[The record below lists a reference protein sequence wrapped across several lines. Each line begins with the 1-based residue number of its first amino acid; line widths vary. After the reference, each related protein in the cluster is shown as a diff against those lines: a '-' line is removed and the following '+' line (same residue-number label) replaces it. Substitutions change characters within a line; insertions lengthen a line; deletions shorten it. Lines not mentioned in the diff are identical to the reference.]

1 MATTKITKA
10 QNFNAIR
17 EILVDANKPELVA
30 FVDHE
35 LELIAN
41 KAAKR
46 ASTPT
51 KAQVTG
57 AKIRAAVLDLL
68 QTKGKAMRIADIVAA
83 LPSELDATAGKVS
96 YQLGVLIEENRA
108 ERVTDKRVNFYKAV

>member
-46 ASTPT
+46 SSTPT
-51 KAQVTG
+51 KAQVEG
-57 AKIRAAVLDLL
+57 AAIREVILAVLREN
-68 QTKGKAMRIADIVAA
+68 GEFMRISEMQATSADLANLTNQRISAHLNKLIGERKVAKEIIKRIVH
-83 LPSELDATAGKVS
+83 
-96 YQLGVLIEENRA
+96 
-108 ERVTDKRVNFYKAV
+108 YKAV

>member
-35 LELIAN
+35 LELIAD

-46 ASTPT
+46 AATPS
-51 KAQVTG
+51 KAQVAG
-57 AKIRAAVLDLL
+57 AKICAAVLDLL
-68 QTKGKAMRIADIVAA
+68 QTEGRAMRIAEIVSM
-83 LPSELDATAGKVS
+83 LPAELEATPGKVS
-96 YQLGVLIEENRA
+96 YRLGVLIGEK
-108 ERVTDKRVNFYKAV
+108 RVEKVVEKRVNFYKAV

>member
-1 MATTKITKA
+1 MATKITKA

-17 EILVDANKPELVA
+17 EILVNANRPELVE

-46 ASTPT
+46 SSTPT
-51 KAQVTG
+51 KAQKAG
-57 AKIRAAVLDLL
+57 AILRQAVLDLL
-68 QTKGKAMRIADIVAA
+68 QTEGKAMRIADIVAV

-96 YQLGVLIEENRA
+96 YQLGVLIGENRV
-108 ERVTDKRVNFYKAV
+108 EKTSDKRVNFYKAV

>member
-1 MATTKITKA
+1 MATKITKA

-17 EILVDANKPELVA
+17 EILVNANKPELVA

-46 ASTPT
+46 SATPT
-51 KAQVTG
+51 KAQKAG
-57 AKIRAAVLDLL
+57 AEIRAAVLNVL
-68 QTKGKAMRIADIVAA
+68 QTEGKAMRIADIVAV

-96 YQLGVLIEENRA
+96 YQLGVLIDEHVV
-108 ERVTDKRVNFYKAV
+108 ERVKDKRVNFYKAV

>member
-46 ASTPT
+46 SATPT
-51 KAQVTG
+51 KAQKAG
-57 AKIRAAVLDLL
+57 AILRQAVLDLL
-68 QTKGKAMRIADIVAA
+68 QTEEKAMRIADIVAA

-96 YQLGVLIEENRA
+96 YQLGVLIGEHSVEK
-108 ERVTDKRVNFYKAV
+108 VVDKRVNFYKAV

>member
-1 MATTKITKA
+1 MATKITKT

-17 EILVDANKPELVA
+17 EILVNANKPELVA

-46 ASTPT
+46 SSTPT
-51 KAQVTG
+51 KAQKEG
-57 AKIRAAVLDLL
+57 AII
-68 QTKGKAMRIADIVAA
+68 KGEILATLTSNGEAMRIADIIAA
-83 LPSELDATAGKVS
+83 NPALTGMTPQRISAQLTKLIDENKV
-96 YQLGVLIEENRA
+96 VKE
-108 ERVTDKRVNFYKAV
+108 VVKRVNYYKAV

>member
-46 ASTPT
+46 SSTPT
-51 KAQVTG
+51 KAQKVG
-57 AKIRAAVLDLL
+57 AEIKAAILDVL
-68 QTKGKAMRIADIVAA
+68 QNEGKALRIAEIVPL
-83 LPSELDATAGKVS
+83 LPAELEATAGKVS
-96 YQLGVLIEENRA
+96 YQLGVLIGEHVV

>member
-46 ASTPT
+46 SATPT
-51 KAQVTG
+51 KAQREGAIIKGEIIATLSANGEGMTISEIIAANPALTG
-57 AKIRAAVLDLL
+57 LTSQKISAQLTKLIGEGAVV
-68 QTKGKAMRIADIVAA
+68 KEVI
-83 LPSELDATAGKVS
+83 
-96 YQLGVLIEENRA
+96 
-108 ERVTDKRVNFYKAV
+108 KRVNYYKAV

>member
-46 ASTPT
+46 SATPT
-51 KAQVTG
+51 KAQKAG
-57 AKIRAAVLDLL
+57 AELRAAILDTL
-68 QTKGKAMRIADIVAA
+68 QATGEPMTISAIIAA
-83 LPSELDATAGKVS
+83 LDWAEPLTSQKISA
-96 YQLGVLIEENRA
+96 QLTKLIGENRV
-108 ERVTDKRVNFYKAV
+108 EKTVEKRVNFYKAV

>member
-51 KAQVTG
+51 KAQKEGEAIKGEILATLSANGEAMTIAEICAANPALTG
-57 AKIRAAVLDLL
+57 LTSQKIVGQLKKLIDEKVVVREVI
-68 QTKGKAMRIADIVAA
+68 KRKA
-83 LPSELDATAGKVS
+83 
-96 YQLGVLIEENRA
+96 
-108 ERVTDKRVNFYKAV
+108 FYKAV

>member
-17 EILVDANKPELVA
+17 EILVNADKPELVA

-46 ASTPT
+46 SATPT
-51 KAQVTG
+51 KAQKEGAVIKGEILATLSANGERMTIAEIIAANPALTG
-57 AKIRAAVLDLL
+57 MTSQRISAQLKKLIDEGAVV
-68 QTKGKAMRIADIVAA
+68 KEVEKRIN
-83 LPSELDATAGKVS
+83 
-96 YQLGVLIEENRA
+96 Y
-108 ERVTDKRVNFYKAV
+108 YKAV

>member
-10 QNFNAIR
+10 KNFNAIR

-51 KAQVTG
+51 KAQVAG
-57 AKIRAAVLDLL
+57 AKIRAAVLNVL
-68 QTKGKAMRIADIVAA
+68 QSADKALRTAEIVPM
-83 LPSELDATAGKVS
+83 LPAELEATPGKVS
-96 YQLGVLIEENRA
+96 YQLGVLIGENHV
-108 ERVTDKRVNFYKAV
+108 EKVVDKRINYYKAV

>member
-10 QNFNAIR
+10 QNFNTIR

-51 KAQVTG
+51 KAQVAG
-57 AKIRAAVLDLL
+57 AILRQAVLDML
-68 QTKGKAMRIADIVAA
+68 QTEGKAMRIADIVAA

-96 YQLGVLIEENRA
+96 HQLNVLIDEHSV
-108 ERVTDKRVNFYKAV
+108 ERVVEKRINYYKAV

>member
-10 QNFNAIR
+10 DNFNAIR
-17 EILVDANKPELVA
+17 EILVNADKPELVA

-41 KAAKR
+41 KAKKR

-51 KAQVTG
+51 KAQKAG
-57 AKIRAAVLDLL
+57 AEICTAVLNVL
-68 QTKGKAMRIADIVAA
+68 QNTDKALRIPEIVSM
-83 LPSELDATAGKVS
+83 LPAELEATSGKVS
-96 YQLGVLIEENRA
+96 YQLGVLIGENRV
-108 ERVTDKRVNFYKAV
+108 EKVVDKRINYYKAV

>member
-51 KAQVTG
+51 KAQVAG

-68 QTKGKAMRIADIVAA
+68 QTEGKAMRIADIVAV

-96 YQLGVLIEENRA
+96 HQLGVLIGEHAVEK
-108 ERVTDKRVNFYKAV
+108 VVDKRINYYKAV

>member
-46 ASTPT
+46 AATPS
-51 KAQVTG
+51 KAQKVG
-57 AKIRAAVLDLL
+57 AEIRAAVLDVLR
-68 QTKGKAMRIADIVAA
+68 TEDKALRITDIVAA
-83 LPSELDATAGKVS
+83 LPSELEATSGKVS
-96 YQLGVLIEENRA
+96 YQLGVLIGEHAVEK
-108 ERVTDKRVNFYKAV
+108 VVDKRINYYKAV

>member
-46 ASTPT
+46 AATPS
-51 KAQVTG
+51 KAQVAG
-57 AKIRAAVLDLL
+57 AKIRAAVLNVL
-68 QTKGKAMRIADIVAA
+68 QNTDKAMRIAEIVPM
-83 LPSELDATAGKVS
+83 LPAELDATAGKVS
-96 YQLGVLIEENRA
+96 HQLNVLIDEHVV
-108 ERVTDKRVNFYKAV
+108 ERVVDKRVNYYKAV

>member
-1 MATTKITKA
+1 MATKITKA

-17 EILVDANKPELVA
+17 EILVDADRPDLVE

-46 ASTPT
+46 SSTPT
-51 KAQVTG
+51 KAQREG
-57 AKIRAAVLDLL
+57 AAIREVILNLL
-68 QTKGKAMRIADIVAA
+68 VVKGEPMTIKEMQAENDTLTELTSQRISAQLTK
-83 LPSELDATAGKVS
+83 
-96 YQLGVLIEENRA
+96 LIGEGMVIKE
-108 ERVTDKRVNFYKAV
+108 VVKRVNYYKAV

>member
-51 KAQVTG
+51 KAQKAGVE
-57 AKIRAAVLDLL
+57 IRAAVLNVL
-68 QTKGKAMRIADIVAA
+68 QSTDKALRIAEIVPM
-83 LPSELDATAGKVS
+83 LPAELEATAGKVS
-96 YQLGVLIEENRA
+96 YQLGVLIDEHVVEK
-108 ERVTDKRVNFYKAV
+108 VVDKRINYYKAV